1 MHRIVYPVS
10 TLSRTGP
17 TSQLLN
23 IVTHLDKSCF
33 KPIILTLSP
42 ESGDSRFADFKA
54 AGVEVSSLN
63 MSRFNGL
70 VRGHAAFRAHVRDL
84 APALIHSQGLRGD
97 LLSAACGYSAPRIA
111 TIRNFPQND
120 YPMAYGLPGHIL
132 ARVHM
137 SAVRRLDCAVGV
149 SLAVER
155 NMRERFGLLKTS
167 TILNGVD
174 LSRFSK
180 TDANHARQLR
190 DRLGLPENA
199 RIWISAGTLSPRKAP
214 MTLLRAWFD
223 AFSDTHEQQLILLG
237 DGPLM
242 EECKEY
248 VRDRKSVHLVGAVTN
263 VSDYLQ
269 AADIFVSTS
278 LAEGLP
284 NAAIEAM
291 ACGLPVVL
299 SDIEPHRE
307 LYGANPN
314 IGHLFPVNERD
325 KVSDILHAFSSIDLR
340 SMSEAAT
347 LVARTSFSAE
357 VMAAS
362 YKDLYIRLLK
372 NASR

>member
-1 MHRIVYPVS
+1 
-10 TLSRTGP
+10 
-17 TSQLLN
+17 
-23 IVTHLDKSCF
+23 
-33 KPIILTLSP
+33 
-42 ESGDSRFADFKA
+42 
-54 AGVEVSSLN
+54 
-63 MSRFNGL
+63 
-70 VRGHAAFRAHVRDL
+70 
-84 APALIHSQGLRGD
+84 
-97 LLSAACGYSAPRIA
+97 
-111 TIRNFPQND
+111 
-120 YPMAYGLPGHIL
+120 
-132 ARVHM
+132 
-137 SAVRRLDCAVGV
+137 
-149 SLAVER
+149 
-155 NMRERFGLLKTS
+155 
-167 TILNGVD
+167 
-174 LSRFSK
+174 
-180 TDANHARQLR
+180 
-190 DRLGLPENA
+190 
-199 RIWISAGTLSPRKAP
+199 

-284 NAAIEAM
+284 NAANEAM

-314 IGHLFPVNERD
+314 IGQLFPVNERD